1 MKNNLKTFQKF
12 KDEYLEE
19 LGPNAAKEYKTA
31 LSKFQAANSVKP
43 VNYNPDKNSPF
54 VYVSP
59 DVQKTETQDV
69 RYTVVSR
76 NPKYACYW
84 SNNWRKTHGIPLKR
98 KSVNE
103 KGILY
108 VRPHLVSKEDT
119 IQLRKA
125 QQALKEFFGDI

>member
-1 MKNNLKTFQKF
+1 MPK
-12 KDEYLEE
+12 
-19 LGPNAAKEYKTA
+19 KEYKTA
-31 LSKFQAANSVKP
+31 LSEFQATNNIKP
-43 VNYNPDKNSPF
+43 VNYNLDKDSPF
-54 VYVSP
+54 IYVAP
-59 DVQKTETQDV
+59 DVQETETQRV
-69 RYTVVSR
+69 LYEVVNR

-125 QQALKEFFGDI
+125 QQEIKELFGDI